1 MGMGVGPAMGLGL
14 GLGRGGGGVG
24 WTLGLGIGMGL
35 GMGMVCSI
43 NYYRGDMHCNDM
55 RARVRCKEGGCAAV
69 GGTPQAQCL
78 PRGSLTPTSNVRA
91 QCVKDCHVI
100 LSATNEPE
108 HMRALAQLDTQ
119 V

>member
-55 RARVRCKEGGCAAV
+55 RARVRTDPPPSRV
-69 GGTPQAQCL
+69 GLSSRQ
-78 PRGSLTPTSNVRA
+78 SYPT
-91 QCVKDCHVI
+91 
-100 LSATNEPE
+100 
-108 HMRALAQLDTQ
+108 
-119 V
+119 